1 MANMGV
7 RFPTLM
13 FFEFIRIDL
22 NLHLKLSVILIDQVL
37 SANCKCKGMR
47 NFEHKN
53 RSTFNVPV

>member
-1 MANMGV
+1 MMSNMGV

-22 NLHLKLSVILIDQVL
+22 NLHLKLSVILIDRVL
-37 SANCKCKGMR
+37 SANSKGMR